1 MTPGKMHKR
10 DAQGWAI
17 RFMTWFSGL
26 PLTEKLG
33 LHGPSLKLVRGI
45 ASSGFVAAG
54 AAVRSFKAAQKLAA
68 PQRLGRPSP
77 LDLFDL
83 TPTDEQRMIRESVQ
97 RFAAERLRPAASAA
111 EKANAA
117 PADLLKDAAGLGLNL
132 LNIPESLGGAASE
145 RSPVSGTLIA
155 EALAHGDMGL
165 AVVCLAPAS
174 AAAAL
179 AEWGDADQ
187 QARYLGS
194 FTGEHPPM
202 AALAVLEETLRFN
215 PFALATSAV
224 KTGDGYVLS
233 GEKVLVPGA
242 AQAELLLV
250 AARMD
255 DGQPALFIVE
265 SSAAGLSLRPEPAM
279 GLRAA
284 GLTRLRLDR
293 VKVPLSARLGG
304 EAGMDGVNYGRFI
317 NLSRLAWCA
326 LACGT
331 AQAVLDHVI
340 PYANERQAFGEPIS
354 HRQAVAFMIADM
366 GIELDGMRLATW
378 RAASLAAQ
386 GEDCTREAAVARE
399 LCARHGMR
407 IGADGVQILGG
418 HGYVKEHPVE
428 RWYRDLRSIAV
439 MEGGLML

>member
-1 MTPGKMHKR
+1 MHKR
-10 DAQGWAI
+10 DAQGRAI

-26 PLTEKLG
+26 TLTHKLG
-33 LHGPSLKLVRGI
+33 LHGPSLKLVRAI
-45 ASSGFVAAG
+45 ASSGFGAAG
-54 AAVRSFKAAQKLAA
+54 AAMRSFKAAQKLTS
-68 PQRLGRPSP
+68 PQRLSQPPPS
-77 LDLFDL
+77 DLFDL
-83 TPTDEQRMIRESVQ
+83 TPTDEQQMIRESV
-97 RFAAERLRPAASAA
+97 RSFATERLRAAASAA
-111 EKANAA
+111 EKADAA
-117 PADLLKDAAGLGLNL
+117 PAGLLKEAAGLGLNL

-145 RSPVSGTLIA
+145 RSPVTGALIA

-165 AVVCLAPAS
+165 AVACLAPAS
-174 AAAAL
+174 VAAAL

-187 QARYLGS
+187 QSRYLNS
-194 FTGEHPPM
+194 FTGDQPP
-202 AALAVLEETLRFN
+202 AAAIAVLEEAIHFN
-215 PFALATSAV
+215 PFALASTALR
-224 KTGDGYVLS
+224 KDGGYVLN

-242 AQAELLLV
+242 AAAELLLV

-265 SSAAGLSLRPEPAM
+265 GSAAGLTLRPEPAM

-284 GLTRLRLDR
+284 GLTRLRFDQ
-293 VKVPLSARLGG
+293 VKLTLSARLGG
-304 EAGMDGVNYGRFI
+304 ETGMDYTRFI

-366 GIELDGMRLATW
+366 GIELEGMRLATW
-378 RAASLAAQ
+378 RAAGLAAQ
-386 GEDCTREAAVARE
+386 GEDCTRETAIARE

-407 IGADGVQILGG
+407 IGSDGVQILGG

-428 RWYRDLRSIAV
+428 RWYRDLRAV
-439 MEGGLML
+439 AIMEGGVVL

>member
-1 MTPGKMHKR
+1 MNRR
-10 DAQGWAI
+10 DAQGWGI

-26 PLTEKLG
+26 ALSEKLG
-33 LHGPSLKLVRGI
+33 LHGPSVKILRVLAQRGF
-45 ASSGFVAAG
+45 GAAG
-54 AAVRSFKAAQKLAA
+54 AAGRTFKAAQRLLS
-68 PQRLGRPSP
+68 PQRLSRPPPS
-77 LDLFDL
+77 DLFDL
-83 TPTDEQRMIRESVQ
+83 TPSDEQRMIRDSVQ
-97 RFAAERLRPAASAA
+97 AFASGRLRTAAAAA
-111 EKANAA
+111 EKTDAA
-117 PADLLKDAAGLGLNL
+117 PPDLIKEAAGLGLNL
-132 LNIPESLGGAASE
+132 LNVPESLGGAASE
-145 RSPVSGTLIA
+145 RSPVTGALIA

-165 AVVCLAPAS
+165 ALACLAPAS
-174 AAAAL
+174 VAAAL

-187 QARYLGS
+187 QSRYLNS
-194 FTGEHPPM
+194 FTGEQPPL
-202 AALAVLEETLRFN
+202 AALALLEETLRFN
-215 PFALATSAV
+215 PFALATGAAR
-224 KTGDGYVLS
+224 KGDGYVLN

-255 DGQPALFIVE
+255 DGQSALFVVE
-265 SSAAGLSLRPEPAM
+265 SAAAGLSLRPEPAM

-284 GLTRLRLDR
+284 GLTRLRFDQ
-293 VKVPLSARLGG
+293 VKLPLSARLGG
-304 EAGMDGVNYGRFI
+304 ESGMDFGRFI

-331 AQAVLDHVI
+331 AQAVLEYVI

-386 GEDCTREAAVARE
+386 GEDCTRETAIARE

-428 RWYRDLRSIAV
+428 RWYRDLRCMAV
-439 MEGGLML
+439 LDGGVML